1 MHATA
6 LYYVLLVTIDS
17 LKLTIAFL
25 WKLRV
30 HHVVTLFS

>member
-6 LYYVLLVTIDS
+6 LCYVLLVTIDS
-17 LKLTIAFL
+17 LKLTIVFL

-30 HHVVTLFS
+30 HRVVILFS